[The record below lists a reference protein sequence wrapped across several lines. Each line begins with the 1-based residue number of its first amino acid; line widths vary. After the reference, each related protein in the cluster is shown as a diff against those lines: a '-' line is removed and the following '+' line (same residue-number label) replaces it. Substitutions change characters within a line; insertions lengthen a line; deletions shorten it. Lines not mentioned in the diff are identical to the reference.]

1 MKKISL
7 IIFGVSVLIFLGYLF
22 KTNILDTYPKAIE
35 KSRKE
40 YKENKKDFVIEK
52 KISKIQKEKK
62 IFQIKIKNKIKT
74 LLESYLKIPSESKE
88 CNNFIDLK
96 KRTTIILQNK
106 NSLIFPTNLLEKS
119 SMKYCSD
126 KVKTHG
132 SVFEIDYIFPGGRG
146 MNGYVNGVIGGIQKN
161 GK

>member
-1 MKKISL
+1 MKKIIL

-22 KTNILDTYPKAIE
+22 KTNILDTYPKTIE

-40 YKENKKDFVIEK
+40 YGENKKDFVIEK
-52 KISKIQKEKK
+52 KTSEIQKEKK
-62 IFQIKIKNKIKT
+62 IFKIKNKNKT
-74 LLESYLKIPSESKE
+74 LSESYLKIPSESKE
-88 CNNFIDLK
+88 CKNFIDLK

-132 SVFEIDYIFPGGRG
+132 SVFEIDYVFPGGRG